1 MAWNA
6 NPFEPH
12 DRRRFMSS
20 EEDLMMLIRAAKEQQ
35 ALAEK
40 AVEQMTV
47 LVSKYETARFAYI
60 ENFTNTVDSAIDQS
74 TTKLAIVA
82 EKGVLKGLANA
93 HSGLDRN
100 VKDLS
105 DGVYLVKAELLK
117 TIKIFKSAFSVSE
130 NWIFLGT
137 LGFFIML
144 GMALGI
150 VVGSN
155 ISGYLSQDQYATL
168 NKKLDGIQEQ
178 LPKIRHHRE
187 K

>member
-1 MAWNA
+1 
-6 NPFEPH
+6 
-12 DRRRFMSS
+12 MSS

-93 HSGLDRN
+93 HNGLDRN
-100 VKDLS
+100 VKDLR
-105 DGVYLVKAELLK
+105 DGVHLASLELSK
-117 TIKIFKSAFSVSE
+117 TIKMFKSAFSVSG
-130 NWIFLGT
+130 NWIFLGAF
-137 LGFFIML
+137 GFFIML

-150 VVGSN
+150 VVGST
-155 ISGYLSQDQYATL
+155 ISGYVSQDQYAAL
-168 NKKLDGIQEQ
+168 NKRLDSIQEQ
-178 LPKIRHHRE
+178 LPRVKHHRE

>member
-1 MAWNA
+1 
-6 NPFEPH
+6 
-12 DRRRFMSS
+12 MSS

-47 LVSKYETARFAYI
+47 LVSKYETARFAYV

-74 TTKLAIVA
+74 TTKLAIIA

-100 VKDLS
+100 VKELR

-117 TIKIFKSAFSVSE
+117 TIKIFNSAFSISA
-130 NWIFLGT
+130 NWLFLGA
-137 LGFFIML
+137 LSSSIML
-144 GMALGI
+144 GIAMGI
-150 VVGSN
+150 VVGSS
-155 ISGYLSQDQYATL
+155 ISGYLSQDQYAAL
-168 NKKLDGIQEQ
+168 NKRLDSIQEQ
-178 LPKIRHHRE
+178 RPRIKHHRE
-187 K
+187 E